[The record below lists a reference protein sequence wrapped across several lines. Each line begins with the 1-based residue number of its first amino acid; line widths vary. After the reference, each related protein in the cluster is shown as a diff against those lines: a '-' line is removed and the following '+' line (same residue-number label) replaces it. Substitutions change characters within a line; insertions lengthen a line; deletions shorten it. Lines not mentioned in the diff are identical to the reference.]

1 MMTTGWWRDV
11 ITQLHYWSSELN
23 NLMMAMMMMRITT
36 INTMMMNM
44 ISFDDVI
51 LGVTLHDLGVL
62 ERSRVPVGHFSSVVS
77 TVEFNFFMLNLD
89 DLRM

>member
-1 MMTTGWWRDV
+1 M

-23 NLMMAMMMMRITT
+23 NLMMAKMMMITT

-62 ERSRVPVGHFSSVVS
+62 ERSRVPAGHFPSVVS

-89 DLRM
+89 DLRI

>member
-23 NLMMAMMMMRITT
+23 NLMMAKMMMITT

-62 ERSRVPVGHFSSVVS
+62 ERSRVPTGHFSSVIS

>member
-23 NLMMAMMMMRITT
+23 NLMMAKMMMITT

-62 ERSRVPVGHFSSVVS
+62 ERSRVPAGHFSSVVS

-89 DLRM
+89 DLRI